1 VENTRK
7 EPWSIWKKLAV
18 YPGYLAAAVF
28 LLCVWIFI
36 SDTLWP
42 PPANPADDSARMA
55 AAFLAVIALVIYV
68 AYLIVLYVIHAL
80 FSADN

>member
-1 VENTRK
+1 VENAQK

-28 LLCVWIFI
+28 LICVWIFI

-42 PPANPADDSARMA
+42 PPINPADDSARMA
-55 AAFLAVIALVIYV
+55 AAFLAVIVVIAYA
-68 AYLIVLYVIHAL
+68 AYLFLLHILHAL
-80 FSADN
+80 SD